1 MDRRLKSWKHLS
13 HMKVQMV
20 KQSKFE
26 YKFRLKFMKY
36 ELMLLFGVEGGL
48 RNLLG
53 GSWVYVNVNTEKK
66 KSYEID

>member
-1 MDRRLKSWKHLS
+1 
-13 HMKVQMV
+13 MV